1 MSAAADT
8 LHPHL
13 YIRLFMWLILLK
25 TFSSLLFISAPL
37 VLASSAVFHLS
48 ADKTSLH
55 QFPANV
61 ALRRW
66 HCVNAAALYISIK
79 NSRCCCVETS
89 YCEKKKNLLKCRAQ
103 RMADTVAMVWHK
115 ERIWTNNQ
123 LWWVSSNRKKKL
135 TCLSDTDPQ
144 KSAGI
149 IDKAVSVLALQKMV
163 TGSIPDAE
171 PF

>member
-1 MSAAADT
+1 
-8 LHPHL
+8 
-13 YIRLFMWLILLK
+13 
-25 TFSSLLFISAPL
+25 
-37 VLASSAVFHLS
+37 
-48 ADKTSLH
+48 
-55 QFPANV
+55 
-61 ALRRW
+61 
-66 HCVNAAALYISIK
+66 
-79 NSRCCCVETS
+79 
-89 YCEKKKNLLKCRAQ
+89 
-103 RMADTVAMVWHK
+103 MADTVAMVWHK

-123 LWWVSSNRKKKL
+123 LWWVSSNRKKC

>member
-1 MSAAADT
+1 MPSLASRGKWLNDKQQQQPSVLQCLLPLT
-8 LHPHL
+8 LFIHTF
-13 YIRLFMWLILLK
+13 ISDFMWLILLK

-123 LWWVSSNRKKKL
+123 LWWVSWNRKKN
-135 TCLSDTDPQ
+135 
-144 KSAGI
+144 
-149 IDKAVSVLALQKMV
+149 
-163 TGSIPDAE
+163 
-171 PF
+171 